1 MKLPLSEIKTNCEKC
16 SFAIFDENNQTG
28 CAANRLGKFQALDKA
43 VQHSEDDKSW
53 FLLKRFCNM
62 YREGEASIDEA
73 YNKIKCKFGVVIFD
87 HHDEVSLDTAIQS
100 CKNIEYDKS
109 RFFVVISS
117 KHYKIF
123 GRKFNQINELKNI
136 GIKGALITSFDDKAE
151 ISSIE
156 HEAFSKLYGCTHL
169 VKINHDQEVPK
180 NFFDKIN
187 DSVNDKLETILMYE
201 QNNVKCIPF
210 WLVNNTYLEYNNY
223 DLMSDD
229 IKKESIKKSMYK
241 KYEE

>member
-28 CAANRLGKFQALDKA
+28 CAANRLEKFQALDKA
-43 VQHSEDDKSW
+43 VQHSEGDKNW

-62 YREGEASIDEA
+62 YREGESSIDEA
-73 YNKIKCKFGVVIFD
+73 YDKIKCKFGIVIFD
-87 HHDEVSLDTAIQS
+87 HDENSLDTAIES

-109 RFFVVISS
+109 KFFIALSS
-117 KHYKIF
+117 KHYKMF
-123 GRKFNQINELKNI
+123 GKKFTQINELKSM
-136 GIKGALITSFDDKAE
+136 GIKGFLITSFDNQAHV
-151 ISSIE
+151 SSIE

-169 VKINHDQEVPK
+169 IKVNHDQEVPK

-210 WLVNNTYLEYNNY
+210 WLVNNTYLEYNSY
-223 DLMSDD
+223 DLMSND
-229 IKKESIKKSMYK
+229 IKEESIEKSMYK

>member
-1 MKLPLSEIKTNCEKC
+1 MKLPQSEIKTNCEKC
-16 SFAIFDENNQTG
+16 SFAIFDGNTQIG
-28 CAANRLGKFQALDKA
+28 CAAGRLEKFQALDKTI
-43 VQHSEDDKSW
+43 QHCENNKSW

-62 YREGEASIDEA
+62 YRESDTSVNDA
-73 YNKIKCKFGVVIFD
+73 YDKIKCKFGIVIFD
-87 HHDEVSLDTAIQS
+87 HDEDSLDVAIES

-109 RFFVVISS
+109 KFFVVISS
-117 KHYKIF
+117 KHYKMF
-123 GRKFNQINELKNI
+123 GKKFNQINELKNI
-136 GIKGALITSFDDKAE
+136 GIKGFLITSFNNE
-151 ISSIE
+151 IDASSIE

-169 VKINHDQEVPK
+169 IKINHDQEIPK

-223 DLMSDD
+223 DLMSND
-229 IKKESIKKSMYK
+229 IKEESTAKSMYK